1 MNTRSSTHLLVGLLV
16 VAAVVLSFGMA
27 AAIAETTENTPD
39 DPTDENASVDVAPGE
54 QMAGVIGVQSAEI
67 DGEVSDRT
75 FGVKVAQAATNES
88 AADAVAERLAEV
100 EERIEA
106 NDKRLAEL
114 EEARENGSISEGQYR
129 AEVAKTAAENAN
141 AERAVD
147 QANETAGELPEAVL
161 EERGINTSAIQTLKH
176 NASEL
181 SGPETAAIAQSIA
194 GPSVGERPP
203 VNVSP
208 GAPDDVGAP
217 DDAGPGNQTGAPD
230 DAGPG
235 NQTGAPDDGAD
246 NVTEDADDAVPDE
259 EPADVADDY
268 GL

>member
-147 QANETAGELPEAVL
+147 QANETAGELPADVL
-161 EERGINTSAIQTLKH
+161 EERGINASAIQTLKN

-181 SGPETAAIAQSIA
+181 SGPETAEIAQSIA
-194 GPSVGERPP
+194 GPSVGERAP
-203 VNVSP
+203 VNVTP
-208 GAPDDVGAP
+208 GAP
-217 DDAGPGNQTGAPD
+217 DDAGPGNETGAPD

-235 NQTGAPDDGAD
+235 NETGAPDDGGAD
-246 NVTEDADDAVPDE
+246 NVTDDTDDVVPDD